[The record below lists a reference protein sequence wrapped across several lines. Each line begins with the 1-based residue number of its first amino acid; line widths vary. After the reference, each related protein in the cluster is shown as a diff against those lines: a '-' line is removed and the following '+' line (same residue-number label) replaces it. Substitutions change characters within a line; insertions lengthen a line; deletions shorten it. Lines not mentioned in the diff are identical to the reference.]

1 MNIDELYRKLSA
13 PARRA
18 LQSLRPSS
26 VEELA
31 RYDRSAIA
39 ELHGVGPNALKTI
52 EAELAALK
60 LGFDGA
66 AAAAGEPVQEKG
78 SVINEYIAGF
88 APHIQEKLAEMRR
101 IIREAA
107 PDAKEKLSYK
117 IPTFDLFGNL
127 VHFAGYDRHIGFY
140 PGSKGIEVFR
150 QELSEYK
157 GAKGSVQ
164 FPLDQ
169 PLPAKLIRK
178 IVLFRADE
186 NRKKAEKPKRKK

>member
-1 MNIDELYRKLSA
+1 MKIEELYRKLSA

-18 LQSLRPSS
+18 LQSLGLSS
-26 VEELA
+26 VEDLA
-31 RYDRSAIA
+31 RFDRSAIA

-60 LGFDGA
+60 LGFGGA
-66 AAAAGEPVQEKG
+66 AAAEQPVQETS
-78 SVINEYIAGF
+78 SVIDEYIAGF

-127 VHFAGYDRHIGFY
+127 VHFAGYERHIGFY

-150 QELSEYK
+150 QELSAYK
-157 GAKGSVQ
+157 SAKGSVQ

-186 NRKKAEKPKRKK
+186 NRKKAEKAKRKK

>member
-31 RYDRSAIA
+31 RFDRSAIA

-66 AAAAGEPVQEKG
+66 AAAEQPVQEKG
-78 SVINEYIAGF
+78 SVIDEYIAGF

-107 PDAKEKLSYK
+107 PDAKEKLSYQ

-127 VHFAGYDRHIGFY
+127 VHFAGYERHIGFY

-150 QELSEYK
+150 QALSAYK
-157 GAKGSVQ
+157 SAKGSVQ

-169 PLPAKLIRK
+169 PLPAKLIRS
-178 IVLFRADE
+178 IVVFRADE
-186 NRKKAEKPKRKK
+186 NRKKAEKSKKK